1 VRVERGRRGP
11 YRCLVQRLSTLLV
24 LTLLACGGDREE
36 TPAAAEGSTTEARSG
51 AVVAPPFS
59 VRGNAEGLL
68 LVWFDAEGPHTATS
82 RLDVPAE
89 RRSEVRVESLDLD
102 HAEGA
107 DPDAVYVADLRA
119 ADEDGDFTVRR
130 MSRADFDARIDA
142 FVAEA
147 RSARA
152 ASADVVVFG
161 ASWCGACRQAEAY
174 LRERNVPFVER
185 DIEEDPAA
193 AAEMRARAAAAG
205 LHPTGIPVI
214 DVRGRILLGFDPEAL
229 DAALRETAPEAAG
242 GVTI

>member
-1 VRVERGRRGP
+1 MERGRRGP
-11 YRCLVQRLSTLLV
+11 YRFRVRHLSTLLL
-24 LTLLACGGDREE
+24 LTLLACDDRAEA
-36 TPAAAEGSTTEARSG
+36 PAAAEGTTTEASSG
-51 AVVAPPFS
+51 AVVVPPFA

-102 HAEGA
+102 HAGDA

-119 ADEDGDFTVRR
+119 ADEHGNFTVRR
-130 MSRADFDARIDA
+130 MTRADFDARIDA

-147 RSARA
+147 RSAAGA
-152 ASADVVVFG
+152 AAAEIVVFG
-161 ASWCGACRQAEAY
+161 ASWCGACRQAEAF

-185 DIEEDPAA
+185 DIEEDPSA

-242 GVTI
+242 GITI

>member
-1 VRVERGRRGP
+1 MERGRGRP
-11 YRCLVQRLSTLLV
+11 YRSPVRRLSTLLV

-36 TPAAAEGSTTEARSG
+36 APVAVEGATTEASGG
-51 AVVAPPFS
+51 AVVAPPFA

-82 RLDVPAE
+82 RLEIPAE
-89 RRSEVRVESLDLD
+89 RRGEVRVESLDLD
-102 HAEGA
+102 HAENA
-107 DPDAVYVADLRA
+107 DPDAVYVADLRS
-119 ADEDGDFTVRR
+119 ADEHGAYTVRR
-130 MSRADFDARIDA
+130 MSRTDFDARIDA

-147 RSARA
+147 RSGRG
-152 ASADVVVFG
+152 ADVVVFG

-193 AAEMRARAAAAG
+193 AADMRARAAAAG

-229 DAALRETAPEAAG
+229 DAALRETAPAG
-242 GVTI
+242 SGITI